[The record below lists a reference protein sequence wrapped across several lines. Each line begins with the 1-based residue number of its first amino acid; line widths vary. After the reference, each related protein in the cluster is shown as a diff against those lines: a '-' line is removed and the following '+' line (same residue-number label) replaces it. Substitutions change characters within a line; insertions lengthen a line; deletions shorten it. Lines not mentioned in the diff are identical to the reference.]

1 MSSKGMDDMENVDFR
16 QDLRMWAVNELK
28 KNGVRYKEK
37 DNLQMLLVKLYTF
50 LEKYIA
56 PYKRTVQLSNELE
69 EKLPDL
75 PEDVR
80 DALGKMAQW
89 VCEGVNINYFQGRG
103 LYGGGSRDY
112 QNMLYGIVHLHLSA
126 KKEDASPAVGKDG
139 FAKPG
144 RYVLFACFRGNKAFF
159 IDVAEPPKA
168 FIDGGDIP
176 TQWTSANLLQI
187 MVRNWSELTD
197 NRKIFADA
205 LCDANGNEI
214 KLDDKA
220 IAQLTANH
228 INIAIGVNGVQ
239 YVPGNGI
246 TRNGTSVN
254 ALMRANRTIREADAA
269 QKAYENYHDLL
280 YRRAVKL
287 LTALQKPCPKTF
299 LFHFDYVSQLN
310 GFAIV
315 ERNSSVIFDYRNARL
330 ILI

>member
-1 MSSKGMDDMENVDFR
+1 MENVDFR

-28 KNGVRYKEK
+28 RYGVRYKEK

-56 PYKRTVQLSNELE
+56 PYKRTVQLSNELK

-75 PEDVR
+75 PENVR
-80 DALGKMAQW
+80 DALEKMKQW
-89 VCEGVNINYFQGRG
+89 VCEGVDINCFQGRG

-126 KKEDASPAVGKDG
+126 KKEDAAPVVVKGR

-144 RYVLFACFRGNKAFF
+144 QYVLFARFQADEALF
-159 IDVAEPPKA
+159 IDVAKHPKS

-187 MVRNWSELTD
+187 MVRNWSKLTD
-197 NRKIFADA
+197 NRRILADA

-228 INIAIGVNGVQ
+228 INTAIGVDGVQ
-239 YVPGNGI
+239 YVPSNGI
-246 TRNGTSVN
+246 TRNGTSVD
-254 ALMRANRTIREADAA
+254 ALMKADRTIREADAA
-269 QKAYENYHDLL
+269 QKTYENYHDLL
-280 YRRAVKL
+280 HRRVVKL
-287 LTALQKPCPKTF
+287 LTALQKPCPKTL
-299 LFHFDYVSQLN
+299 LFHFDYLSQLN

-315 ERNSSVIFDYRNARL
+315 ERNSSVIFDYRNARFVL
-330 ILI
+330 I

>member
-1 MSSKGMDDMENVDFR
+1 MENVDFR

-28 KNGVRYKEK
+28 RYGVRYKEK
-37 DNLQMLLVKLYTF
+37 DTLQMLLIKLYTF

-56 PYKRTVQLSNELE
+56 PYKRTVQRSDELK
-69 EKLPDL
+69 EKLPCL
-75 PEDVR
+75 PENVR
-80 DALGKMAQW
+80 DALEKMEQW
-89 VCEGVNINYFQGRG
+89 VCEGVDINCFQGRG
-103 LYGGGSRDY
+103 LYGSGSRDY

-126 KKEDASPAVGKDG
+126 KKEDTFPVGVKDR

-144 RYVLFACFRGNKAFF
+144 QYVLFACFRGNKAFF
-159 IDVAEPPKA
+159 IDVVEHPKS

-176 TQWTSANLLQI
+176 TQWTSASLLQI

-197 NRKIFADA
+197 NRRILADA
-205 LCDANGNEI
+205 LCDADGNEI

-228 INIAIGVNGVQ
+228 INTAIGVEGVQ
-239 YVPGNGI
+239 YLPGNGI

-254 ALMRANRTIREADAA
+254 ALMKADRTIREADAA
-269 QKAYENYHDLL
+269 QKVYENYLDLL
-280 YRRAVKL
+280 HKRIVKL
-287 LTALQKPCPKTF
+287 LTALQKPCPKTL
-299 LFHFDYVSQLN
+299 LFHFAYVSQLN

-315 ERNSSVIFDYRNARL
+315 ERNSSVIFDYRNAGL